1 MLHQLP
7 LWARWALAAA
17 VGIAV
22 LATIVIVTNRAGPEG
37 IATEEGTE
45 DEINRIADI
54 AIAEDQA
61 PHSATLSAGA
71 VPVSAL
77 ERAIA
82 RDVRQRIADHNM
94 VGPLQGVSCSA
105 TGPASVGRVP
115 YRCALRSADV
125 AYSFLAVV
133 DEGGHRLTWCKVDPP
148 ATAEAGMEIPVS
160 GLCRA

>member
-22 LATIVIVTNRAGPEG
+22 LATIVIATNRAGPEG
-37 IATEEGTE
+37 VATEEGTE

-61 PHSATLSAGA
+61 PHFANLSAGA
-71 VPVSAL
+71 MPASAL

-82 RDVRQRIADHNM
+82 SDVRQRISDHNM

-105 TGPASVGRVP
+105 TGPASAGRVP
-115 YRCALRSADV
+115 YRCTLRSAGV

-133 DEGGHRLTWCKVDPP
+133 DEGRHRLTWCKVDPP
-148 ATAEAGMEIPVS
+148 AVAEAGTEIQVS
-160 GLCRA
+160 ARCRA